1 MEISKYF
8 KNISEINRRKTLL
21 KFGKTDDITV
31 LDRIT
36 PFPFIK
42 CTSESLIIKEEI
54 HQEDQVAY
62 VPSFTY
68 TPPVVLKVEDGTYI
82 PPTSTVIQDSIS
94 IKISNYA
101 LDIKRE
107 ELYKIITGHT
117 QVRFGRFHMVMDRE
131 TGLSKG
137 YTFVSVG
144 SREDASKLISDLKVV
159 IIDNLRLCVE
169 LAKTN

>member
-1 MEISKYF
+1 MEISKYN
-8 KNISEINRRKTLL
+8 KNISEINRRKSLP
-21 KFGKTDDITV
+21 KFGNTDDISV
-31 LDRIT
+31 LDKIS
-36 PFPFIK
+36 PFPFTK
-42 CTSESLIIKEEI
+42 CTSESVEIKEEVNL
-54 HQEDQVAY
+54 EDQVAY

-68 TPPVVLKVEDGTYI
+68 TPPVVSKVDDGTYV
-82 PPTSTVIQDSIS
+82 PPTSTVNQESIS
-94 IKISNYA
+94 VKISNYA

-131 TGLSKG
+131 TGVSKG

-144 SREDASKLISDLKVV
+144 CKEDASRLINDLKVV

>member
-1 MEISKYF
+1 MEISKYSKNVSEIDRRKSLPRF
-8 KNISEINRRKTLL
+8 GNTNNIS
-21 KFGKTDDITV
+21 V
-31 LDRIT
+31 LDRTT
-36 PFPFIK
+36 PFPFIR
-42 CTSESLIIKEEI
+42 CTSESVKLKEEVNP
-54 HQEDQVAY
+54 EDQVAY

-68 TPPVVLKVEDGTYI
+68 TPHVVSRIDDGTYV
-82 PPTSTVIQDSIS
+82 PPTSTVNHESIS
-94 IKISNYA
+94 VKISNYA

-131 TGLSKG
+131 TGVSKG

-144 SREDASKLISDLKVV
+144 SKEDASRLINDLKVV